1 MEALISY
8 ISNGNFRKIGKLE
21 NLTSLTSL
29 TSLIFLNENILQYE

>member
-21 NLTSLTSL
+21 NLRKLEPIAL
-29 TSLIFLNENILQYE
+29 MVNV

>member
-1 MEALISY
+1 MEVLISY

-29 TSLIFLNENILQYE
+29 TSLNENILQYE

>member
-29 TSLIFLNENILQYE
+29 ISLNENILQYE